1 MRIIYLSFH
10 HNISFYFILFFF
22 FRVTLKASLFWV
34 VLIYSEK
41 IGGMEMELTVYLAGQ
56 IHDNWREE
64 VAQKAK
70 ENNLP
75 LRFVGPQTNH
85 DRSDNIGEEIL
96 GEQPT
101 NFYKDDAASNI
112 NNFRTQVLMQ
122 KADIVIALFGEKY
135 KQWNTA
141 MDASTAIAMN
151 KPTIIIRPE
160 SLIHPLKELSNKA
173 NVTVETV
180 DQAIDVIRY
189 IFD

>member
-1 MRIIYLSFH
+1 
-10 HNISFYFILFFF
+10 
-22 FRVTLKASLFWV
+22 
-34 VLIYSEK
+34 
-41 IGGMEMELTVYLAGQ
+41 MELVVYLAGQ
-56 IHDNWREE
+56 IHDDWREE

-70 ENNLP
+70 AKNLP
-75 LRFVGPQTNH
+75 LTFVGPQTNH

-96 GEQPT
+96 GVQPSKL
-101 NFYKDDAASNI
+101 YKDAAASDI
-112 NNFRTQVLMQ
+112 NNLRTQVLMQ
-122 KADIVIALFGEKY
+122 KSDLVIALFGEQY

-141 MDASTAIAMN
+141 MDASTALALN

-180 DQAIDVIRY
+180 DQAIDVISY

>member
-1 MRIIYLSFH
+1 M
-10 HNISFYFILFFF
+10 
-22 FRVTLKASLFWV
+22 
-34 VLIYSEK
+34 
-41 IGGMEMELTVYLAGQ
+41 GGMKMELTVYLAGQ
-56 IHDNWREE
+56 IHDDWREE
-64 VAQKAK
+64 VARKAK
-70 ENNLP
+70 EKNLP
-75 LRFVGPQTNH
+75 LHFVGPQTNH

-96 GEQPT
+96 GKQPS
-101 NFYKDDAASNI
+101 NLYKDDAASDI

-173 NVTVETV
+173 NVTVKTV
-180 DQAIDVIRY
+180 DQAIDVISY
-189 IFD
+189 IFE

>member
-1 MRIIYLSFH
+1 M
-10 HNISFYFILFFF
+10 
-22 FRVTLKASLFWV
+22 K
-34 VLIYSEK
+34 LI
-41 IGGMEMELTVYLAGQ
+41 VYLAGQ
-56 IHDNWREE
+56 IHDDWREE
-64 VAQKAK
+64 VAQKANAK
-70 ENNLP
+70 NLP
-75 LRFVGPQTNH
+75 LEFVGPQTNH
-85 DRSDNIGEEIL
+85 DRSDNIGEEIQ
-96 GEQPT
+96 GKQPS
-101 NFYKDDAASNI
+101 NPYKDDAASDI

-160 SLIHPLKELSNKA
+160 SLTHPLKELSNKA

-180 DQAIDVIRY
+180 DQAIDVIHY

>member
-1 MRIIYLSFH
+1 MRQENRPHALPMLENS
-10 HNISFYFILFFF
+10 
-22 FRVTLKASLFWV
+22 LKLAS
-34 VLIYSEK
+34 IEIEHIC
-41 IGGMEMELTVYLAGQ
+41 IGGNGMDLTVYLAGE
-56 IHDNWREE
+56 IHTNWRDEISIRAEE
-64 VAQKAK
+64 KKLQ
-70 ENNLP
+70 LT
-75 LRFVGPQTNH
+75 FVGPQTNH
-85 DRSDNIGEEIL
+85 ERSDNVGEDIL
-96 GEQPT
+96 GKQPG
-101 NFYKDDAASNI
+101 NVYKDDAASDI

-180 DQAIDVIRY
+180 EQALDVISY
-189 IFD
+189 IFE

>member
-1 MRIIYLSFH
+1 M
-10 HNISFYFILFFF
+10 
-22 FRVTLKASLFWV
+22 K
-34 VLIYSEK
+34 LI
-41 IGGMEMELTVYLAGQ
+41 VYLAGQ
-56 IHDNWREE
+56 IHDDWREE
-64 VAQKAK
+64 VAQKANTK
-70 ENNLP
+70 NLP
-75 LRFVGPQTNH
+75 LEFVGPQTNH
-85 DRSDNIGEEIL
+85 DRSDNIGEEIQ
-96 GEQPT
+96 GKQPS
-101 NFYKDDAASNI
+101 NLYKDDAASDI

-160 SLIHPLKELSNKA
+160 SLTHPLKELSNKA

-180 DQAIDVIRY
+180 DQAIDVIHY

>member
-10 HNISFYFILFFF
+10 HNISFYFILFLK

-180 DQAIDVIRY
+180 DQAIEVIRY